1 MKKFMSAALTAALTV
16 GTVMPAY
23 AVESASGEN
32 GTVYESTEEEATQGE
47 ADALDGETIDEAGL
61 DADADTA
68 AENTDTA
75 TADADTYDDMSSD
88 SARIDSAED
97 ISGDEAYSSI
107 DLSEVPGYD
116 GDFDFDSY
124 SQKAKTLADRICA
137 DMSDSEDG
145 IEIQNSSTY
154 AFYYEQVYMTMYLNY
169 IRDYYGLDM
178 LALSPDLS
186 EAAMLRAS
194 ECQTL
199 FSHTRPNGTTC
210 FTVLDE
216 YSIPYGSVGENIA
229 MGQASVEDVL
239 TAWWNS
245 PGHQANMMSSSYQM
259 LGVGIAG
266 SASYSWVQIFTGGY
280 TVKNMSLVGIDSTY
294 ALGTDLADQDAYVL
308 VTYTNGMQGMI
319 PLLDTMI
326 GDYDSSTEGTKTVTF
341 TCNGYSLKLNI
352 AFKDLV
358 RDFVQR
364 LYTEVLG
371 RNADP
376 SGLAAWTNVLKNGT
390 EQGAKVAQGF
400 IDSTEFKNRNLS
412 NEAYLK
418 VLYRTFFDREPDA
431 SGLQAWLKVLDSG
444 LSRLHVFKGF
454 AESDEFTKICTA
466 YGIDRG
472 NANLTAPRDQNEGV
486 TKFVVRC
493 YRLCLGREADESGL
507 NAWCEAILSGKNTAK
522 DVAYGFIFS
531 NEFQKKNL
539 SDKEYVTVLYKVF
552 MDRNPDTSGLNAWIK
567 VLSQGKSRLH
577 VFNGFADSTEF
588 KKICD
593 SYGVKAN

>member
-1 MKKFMSAALTAALTV
+1 
-16 GTVMPAY
+16 
-23 AVESASGEN
+23 
-32 GTVYESTEEEATQGE
+32 
-47 ADALDGETIDEAGL
+47 
-61 DADADTA
+61 
-68 AENTDTA
+68 
-75 TADADTYDDMSSD
+75 
-88 SARIDSAED
+88 
-97 ISGDEAYSSI
+97 
-107 DLSEVPGYD
+107 
-116 GDFDFDSY
+116 
-124 SQKAKTLADRICA
+124 
-137 DMSDSEDG
+137 
-145 IEIQNSSTY
+145 
-154 AFYYEQVYMTMYLNY
+154 
-169 IRDYYGLDM
+169 
-178 LALSPDLS
+178 
-186 EAAMLRAS
+186 
-194 ECQTL
+194 
-199 FSHTRPNGTTC
+199 
-210 FTVLDE
+210 
-216 YSIPYGSVGENIA
+216 
-229 MGQASVEDVL
+229 
-239 TAWWNS
+239 
-245 PGHQANMMSSSYQM
+245 
-259 LGVGIAG
+259 
-266 SASYSWVQIFTGGY
+266 
-280 TVKNMSLVGIDSTY
+280 
-294 ALGTDLADQDAYVL
+294 
-308 VTYTNGMQGMI
+308 MQGMI

-326 GDYDSSTEGTKTVTF
+326 GDYDSSTEGTKSVTF

-376 SGLAAWTNVLKNGT
+376 SGLAGWTNVLKNGT

-418 VLYRTFFDREPDA
+418 ILYRTFFDREPDA

-454 AESDEFTKICTA
+454 AESDEFSKICTA

-552 MDRNPDTSGLNAWIK
+552 MDRNPDTSGLNAWVK

>member
-1 MKKFMSAALTAALTV
+1 MLKRKKFLSTALAVALTI
-16 GTVMPAY
+16 GSVMPAY
-23 AVESASGEN
+23 AYETSVDDEYVVETTKEMEDTEVDEGVISEETETIIEDKDG
-32 GTVYESTEEEATQGE
+32 GEEEITDVVME
-47 ADALDGETIDEAGL
+47 ETEGSEL
-61 DADADTA
+61 L
-68 AENTDTA
+68 
-75 TADADTYDDMSSD
+75 
-88 SARIDSAED
+88 
-97 ISGDEAYSSI
+97 SGDEAYSTI

-124 SQKAKTLADRICA
+124 SQKAKALADRICA

-199 FSHTRPNGTTC
+199 FSHTRPNGTDC

-216 YSIPYGSVGENIA
+216 FGIPYGSVGENIA
-229 MGQASVEDVL
+229 MGQGSVEEVL
-239 TAWWNS
+239 SDWWNS
-245 PGHQANMMSSSYQM
+245 EGHQANMMSSSYQM

-280 TVKNMSLVGIDSTY
+280 TIKNMSLVGIDSTY
-294 ALGTDLADQDAYVL
+294 ALGTDLADQDAYML

-326 GDYDSSTEGTKTVTF
+326 GDYDSSTEGTKSVTF

-376 SGLAAWTNVLKNGT
+376 SGLAGWTNVLKNGT

-412 NEAYLK
+412 NEEYLK

-472 NANLTAPRDQNEGV
+472 NASLTSPRDQNEGV

-507 NAWCEAILSGKNTAK
+507 NGWCEAILSCKNTAK

-531 NEFQKKNL
+531 DEFQKKNL
-539 SDKEYVTVLYKVF
+539 SDKAYVTVLYKVF
-552 MDRNPDTSGLNAWIK
+552 MDRDPDMSGLNAWVK

-577 VFNGFADSTEF
+577 VFNGFANSTEF
-588 KKICD
+588 KEICD